1 MGWVKT
7 GETRWTS
14 NRRDNGSSK
23 LGDVSW
29 GSQEAVGIIGGR
41 GRDKGSTGDRRQ
53 SGFQV
58 RAGAE
63 GFKRHREAG
72 GGSHKINLCD

>member
-1 MGWVKT
+1 MEEYEAE
-7 GETRWTS
+7 GETR
-14 NRRDNGSSK
+14 
-23 LGDVSW
+23 
-29 GSQEAVGIIGGR
+29 
-41 GRDKGSTGDRRQ
+41 GDRRQ

-72 GGSHKINLCD
+72 GGSHKINLL